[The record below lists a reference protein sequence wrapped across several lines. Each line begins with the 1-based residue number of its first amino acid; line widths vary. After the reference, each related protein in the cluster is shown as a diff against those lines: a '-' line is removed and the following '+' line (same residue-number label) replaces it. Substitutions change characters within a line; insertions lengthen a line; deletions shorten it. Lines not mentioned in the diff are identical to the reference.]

1 MGIVSFGRQEYA
13 CLFSRDK
20 HRFHQR
26 SFLSLGG
33 PGALRESERM
43 QHVRICWYHCAPD
56 KMRIRRPDSFLYSVA
71 ADEDVKSYCQN
82 LTNEI
87 AKVTD
92 IPKVC
97 NMFPEVVKAM
107 KTRIDERD
115 AAIATQGMRA
125 GSGNE
130 ARRALASGSLYQA
143 QVTRR
148 YTQTRRF
155 SKQDKKSSW

>member
-1 MGIVSFGRQEYA
+1 MRAAYLLEALSREYIGT
-13 CLFSRDK
+13 CTNTNIMFS
-20 HRFHQR
+20 Q
-26 SFLSLGG
+26 FLV
-33 PGALRESERM
+33 P
-43 QHVRICWYHCAPD
+43 IP
-56 KMRIRRPDSFLYSVA
+56 

-87 AKVTD
+87 AKVAD
-92 IPKVC
+92 IPQVC
-97 NMFPEVVKAM
+97 NKFPEVVKAM

-155 SKQDKKSSW
+155 SKQDKKASW